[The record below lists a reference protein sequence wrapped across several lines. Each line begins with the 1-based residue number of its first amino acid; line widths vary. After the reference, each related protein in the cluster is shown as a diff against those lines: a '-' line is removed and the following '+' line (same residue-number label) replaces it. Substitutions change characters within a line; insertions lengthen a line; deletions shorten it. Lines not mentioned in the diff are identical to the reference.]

1 MKIKFIDNVNK
12 KSRLNFQ
19 KKNIS
24 ACTFFPS
31 LLAGKLATFKPV
43 TYRNNKETGACV
55 LYAYLGGKIYIV
67 RAIHF
72 KIAKQHWLTFF
83 LRFAYVLI
91 CDLIQQI
98 LEENVIV
105 WMNLVF
111 TCLLLSCLF
120 LVYTFLSVYKKMKIN
135 DKSAN
140 ALDLKPRCSKIWSRK
155 LTVSYWLKLS

>member
-1 MKIKFIDNVNK
+1 MKHQVYWLCEQKIEAE
-12 KSRLNFQ
+12 LQ
-19 KKNIS
+19 KKKDIS

-31 LLAGKLATFKPV
+31 LLAGKLATFKHLLL
-43 TYRNNKETGACV
+43 TETIKKLAHAF
-55 LYAYLGGKIYIV
+55 YMRIKAGKIYIV

-111 TCLLLSCLF
+111 TCLLLSCSIPGLHF
-120 LVYTFLSVYKKMKIN
+120 PISVQENENK
-135 DKSAN
+135 
-140 ALDLKPRCSKIWSRK
+140 R
-155 LTVSYWLKLS
+155 

>member
-19 KKNIS
+19 KKKYQRMHIFS
-24 ACTFFPS
+24 KSFG
-31 LLAGKLATFKPV
+31 GKTRHIKAPV

-111 TCLLLSCLF
+111 TCLLLSCLIPGLHF
-120 LVYTFLSVYKKMKIN
+120 PLSVQENENK
-135 DKSAN
+135 
-140 ALDLKPRCSKIWSRK
+140 R
-155 LTVSYWLKLS
+155 